1 MLTQITSPSVRVLAQ
16 RMAQTLVDAS
26 DRLRVTPNFNEGKY
40 HVLDASRN
48 ACIAKAT
55 AIMSSVPADVDSTAW
70 CYLVADN
77 KQRIIA
83 ERRRLAEKRKMMRLA
98 TL

>member
-1 MLTQITSPSVRVLAQ
+1 MLTTITSPAVRVLAQ

-26 DRLRVTPNFNEGKY
+26 DRLHTAPTFDEAKY
-40 HVLDASRN
+40 RALDASRN

-70 CYLVADN
+70 VHLVADN

-83 ERRRLAEKRKMMRLA
+83 ERRRLAERRKMMRLA
-98 TL
+98 SL

>member
-1 MLTQITSPSVRVLAQ
+1 MQTTITSPAVRVLAQ

-26 DRLRVTPNFNEGKY
+26 DRLSVTPNFNEAKY
-40 HVLDASRN
+40 HALDASRN

-55 AIMSSVPADVDSTAW
+55 AIMSSVPADVDATAW
-70 CYLVADN
+70 VHLVADN

-83 ERRRLAEKRKMMRLA
+83 ERRRLAYKRKMMRLA
-98 TL
+98 SL